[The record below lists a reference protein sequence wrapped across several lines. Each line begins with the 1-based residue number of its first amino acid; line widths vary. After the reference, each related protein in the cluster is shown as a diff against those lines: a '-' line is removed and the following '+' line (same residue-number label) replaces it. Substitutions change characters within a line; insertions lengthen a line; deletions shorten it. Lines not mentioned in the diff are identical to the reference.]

1 MTYKDFSLIIKFK
14 RMDKNISQ
22 KEFSRM
28 LGISQSKYSKIEN
41 GIMEPSFILLQIISR
56 YLEID
61 LNEILEIK
69 KPIEKHYSLYD

>member
-41 GIMEPSFILLQIISR
+41 GIMEPSFFLLQIKSR

-61 LNEILEIK
+61 LN
-69 KPIEKHYSLYD
+69 